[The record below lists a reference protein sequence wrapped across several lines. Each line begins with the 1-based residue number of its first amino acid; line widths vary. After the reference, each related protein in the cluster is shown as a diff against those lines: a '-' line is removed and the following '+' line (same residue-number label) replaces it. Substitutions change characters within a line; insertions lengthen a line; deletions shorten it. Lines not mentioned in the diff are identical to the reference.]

1 MLELKRGKEKMKKT
15 LVPLPLFCAVMML
28 VGCSG
33 SSNLYD
39 QVEKNGKAARVAL
52 VEGTDTAGTT
62 WDPVTATSEVERVLS
77 GSKGKAVDVVLSNN
91 DGMALGIIKSSAFKQ
106 AGIPIFGVDALADA
120 IQAIKDGTMQG
131 TIKNDSYT
139 QAHVVLQLFKNISE
153 GATSADVTK
162 LSADITGENGIS
174 GAYDSYEP
182 DTKAFRVHHQKI
194 TKDNVNSLT
203 SPTAVSAN
211 VIGETSKP
219 TKKLFALT
227 YNNADPNMS
236 GLWKPGFNDFGKEY
250 GYQVDWTDSAND
262 NQKALEALDAAVKQ
276 TGDDAYDG
284 YLINLVDQ
292 TNGKNFINKIPT
304 DKPIIFWN
312 RELSDGKGNID
323 TDLMKSRENIYY
335 VGIES
340 AEGGRL
346 QGEMAAEW
354 FNANYKNNNGIDRNG
369 DKKIGYI
376 VVRGEKGHADAEART
391 TASPQLLDEKLS
403 IF

>member
-1 MLELKRGKEKMKKT
+1 MKKT

-33 SSNLYD
+33 SGELYD
-39 QVEKNGKAARVAL
+39 KVEANGRAARVAL

-77 GSKGKAVDVVLSNN
+77 SSKGKAVDVVLSNN
-91 DGMALGIIKSSAFKQ
+91 DGMALGIIQNSTFKK

-120 IQAIKDGTMQG
+120 IQAIKDGTMAG

-139 QAHVVLQLFKNISE
+139 QAHVVLQLFKNVSE
-153 GATSADVTK
+153 GATSADVAK
-162 LSADITGENGIS
+162 LSAGITGTNGIS
-174 GAYDSYEP
+174 GAYDEYESA
-182 DTKAFRVHHQKI
+182 TKAFRVHHQKI
-194 TKDNVNSLT
+194 TKDNVNSIV
-203 SPTAVSAN
+203 SPTAVTSN
-211 VIGETSKP
+211 TLGETSTP

-250 GYQVDWTDSAND
+250 GYQVDWVDSKND
-262 NQKALEALDAAVKQ
+262 NQTAIEALESALKQ

-292 TNGKNFINKIPT
+292 TNGKTFIDKIPT

-312 RELSDGKGNID
+312 RELAKGDGTID

-354 FNANYKNNNGIDRNG
+354 FNTNYKTNANVDRNG

-391 TASPQLLDEKLS
+391 VASPKLLDEKLS